1 MYLLSEKAN
10 CILIY
15 LKFSRFLAYL
25 FLFFSLY
32 QRTPLHLAAEK
43 GRYKTIVVHLVDK
56 GADVDM
62 TDNNEVNTIT
72 TNNIAAG
79 LSC

>member
-15 LKFSRFLAYL
+15 LKFSWFLAYL

-32 QRTPLHLAAEK
+32 QRTPLHLAAER
-43 GRYKTIVVHLVDK
+43 GRYKTIVVYLVK
-56 GADVDM
+56 EGADVDM
-62 TDNNEVNTIT
+62 TDKNEVNPIT
-72 TNNIAAG
+72 TNS
-79 LSC
+79 SC

>member
-10 CILIY
+10 CILIN
-15 LKFSRFLAYL
+15 LKFSWFLAYL
-25 FLFFSLY
+25 FLFSLY
-32 QRTPLHLAAEK
+32 QMTPLHLAAEK
-43 GRYKTIVVHLVDK
+43 GRYKTIVVYLVDN

-62 TDNNEVNTIT
+62 RDKNEVNTIT